1 MKKFFFFLGVIA
13 ASAFVFSACQKEQS
27 VKDEPSDKLVTV
39 TFTAEK
45 AGVETR
51 TAAVVGETSVSYVWT
66 DEDAANIKLFTVAT
80 EIQGEGNQQ
89 HEVEVLTEVTNAVAT
104 KVSDTKLTISASVAP
119 GATYSFRAI
128 LCDPQSYT
136 GSGDNYSTRKP
147 KIKAVQNPD
156 SYNNFD
162 PTADLLVSDDMDVT
176 VIDSGEETISTGD
189 LEMVFRRK
197 VVVNKMTLKNLTANE
212 KVSKVVV
219 TSIDTDNT
227 AGDLTG
233 YLEGSTMKGQSK
245 SITLEYD
252 NVAVPSDG
260 QFPVYF
266 ISMSNTGIALKVDV
280 TTDQYVYTKSFAEGK
295 SIDLNLG
302 QFTKFAV
309 ALPAGTPATAV
320 ANGQYFITG
329 IKSSQ
334 VYAAKMYVSGN
345 NLQTFPITLNATNET
360 ISYADGVEDCLF
372 TLTRITEG
380 TYAGKYTI
388 QDVNDLYLYAAG
400 GTGSEAKNHLKG
412 EEEPDAEGNA
422 YWTVSKNGDGTYDVQ
437 SAGNAASRIMRYNGT
452 NNIFSCYSSGQTA
465 ITLYPASW
473 CTIDTTPVLTIDESE
488 RTKNVGCNDPSVA
501 FSYSANR
508 YATGPVVTI
517 VSDSNS
523 IIDGDPIVS
532 DGTIT
537 VALNPNS
544 DSFAKVATLSVTSS
558 GLASAVTLT
567 INQAEYTETSTVR
580 FTYTITTSDFSATGY
595 GKPINDITATEVNGT
610 RTVTVKH
617 ADSNAGHQS
626 GNIQFK
632 KSTGILY
639 NTTDLGNVISVVLNG
654 ASHANS
660 YTVYKGSSE
669 QPTTA
674 GEGGYFCIKET
685 GGNTLTCTSITVV
698 FEKEVSSSG
707 GDNPGG
713 DTPTGDGIEITF
725 SSISGTG
732 DSGNITVTAA
742 QGEGVSAPAYTSDE
756 LRLYANNT
764 LTVASANSN
773 IVRIE
778 LLFHRR
784 GDKPYI
790 ETVTANP
797 GTYTSG
803 GVSTSSSDTKTDVWT
818 GSSKNIVF
826 TMGSSGQRVLEK
838 VIVYYN

>member
-1 MKKFFFFLGVIA
+1 MKKFFFTLGVIA

-27 VKDEPSDKLVTV
+27 IKDEPSDKLVTV

-66 DEDAANIKLFTVAT
+66 ADDAANIKLFTVRT
-80 EIQGEGNQQ
+80 EMQGEGNQQ
-89 HEVEVLTEVTNAVAT
+89 HEVEVLTEVSNAVAT
-104 KVSDTKLTISASVAP
+104 KVSDTKLTISANVAP
-119 GATYSFRAI
+119 NATYTFRAI

-147 KIKAVQNPD
+147 KIKATQNPD
-156 SYNNFD
+156 GYNNFD
-162 PTADLLVSDDMDVT
+162 PTADILVSDDMEIS

-197 VVVNKMTLKNLTANE
+197 VVVNKMTLKNLTAGE

-219 TSIDTDNT
+219 TSIATDNA

-233 YLEGSTMKGQSK
+233 YLEGSIMKGQSK

-252 NVAVPSDG
+252 NVVVPSNG

-280 TTDQYVYTKSFAEGK
+280 TTDQFVYTKSFAAGK

-302 QFTKFAV
+302 QFTNFSV
-309 ALPAGTPATAV
+309 ALPTGTPATAV

-345 NLQTFPITLNATNET
+345 NNLKPFPITLNTTNET
-360 ISYADGVEDCLF
+360 ISYADGIEDCLF

-400 GTGSEAKNHLKG
+400 GNGSNASNHLKG
-412 EEEPDAEGNA
+412 EEEPDADGNA

-437 SAGNAASRIMRYNGT
+437 SAGNAASKIMRYNGD
-452 NNIFSCYSSGQTA
+452 NSIFSCYSSGQTA

-517 VSDSNS
+517 VSDNNS

-558 GLASAVTLT
+558 GLESAVTLT
-567 INQAEYTETSTVR
+567 INQAEYTATTKVR
-580 FTYTITTSDFSATGY
+580 YTYTITTSDFTGTGY
-595 GKPINDITATEVNGT
+595 GSAIKDITATQVNGDKT
-610 RTVTVKH
+610 MTVKH
-617 ADSNAGHQS
+617 ADNYAGIPS
-626 GNIQFK
+626 GKIQFK
-632 KSTGILY
+632 KNQGILY
-639 NTTDLGNVISVVLNG
+639 NTTDLGNVISVVLND
-654 ASHANS
+654 ASPANS
-660 YTVYKGSSE
+660 YTVYKGTSE
-669 QPTTA
+669 QPTTV
-674 GEGGYFCIKET
+674 GEGGYFRIKET
-685 GGNTLTCTSITVV
+685 GGNTLTCSSITVV
-698 FEKEVSSSG
+698 FEKEESSSG

-713 DTPTGDGIEITF
+713 DTQTLQFTYSSHSGWDVSDAVDKNSYYLLYKDNKIISPSVSVSEIQ
-725 SSISGTG
+725 SIAITMRTYGGT
-732 DSGNITVTAA
+732 DANKVTIYYGNTEVGSATTTAGA
-742 QGEGVSAPAYTSDE
+742 
-756 LRLYANNT
+756 T
-764 LTVASANSN
+764 LT
-773 IVRIE
+773 E
-778 LLFHRR
+778 
-784 GDKPYI
+784 
-790 ETVTANP
+790 VTANL
-797 GTYTSG
+797 TTTTVSG
-803 GVSTSSSDTKTDVWT
+803 PAAFKIVGAAGNK
-818 GSSKNIVF
+818 SKGEGISEI
-826 TMGSSGQRVLEK
+826 TIIYK
-838 VIVYYN
+838 